1 MTKKELWLRLHHY
14 HFENLVP
21 SGLWNQVQAKFGKV
35 NPSTYAFAQKLATKQ
50 GWKNSPALQAV
61 LEYKKFVYLGVVS
74 DFIVTPSQVIDQ
86 VWHQH
91 ILFSKAYRSFCTE
104 VIEYDFDHHPE
115 LLPNQTETE
124 VYQSQY
130 LDTLQLYHREF
141 GTLPPESI
149 WGKPKFSTHQIPV
162 QKLSSKKKELI
173 STGSD
178 GGYTYQDPAALHTYF
193 DSGAQHPSFEG
204 FNGGEFSGA
213 GAGGSWIESSDS
225 SSDSSSSCSSCS
237 SSCGGGD

>member
-1 MTKKELWLRLHHY
+1 MQCMTKKELWLRLHHY

-21 SGLWNQVQAKFGKV
+21 AGLWNQVQAKFGKS

-50 GWKNSPALQAV
+50 GWKSSLALQAV

-74 DFIVTPSQVIDQ
+74 EFIVTPSQIIDQ

-91 ILFSKAYRSFCTE
+91 ILFSKAYRIFCTE

-115 LLPNQTETE
+115 LLPNQSETE

-130 LDTLQLYHREF
+130 LDTLRLYHHEF
-141 GTLPPESI
+141 GLLPPEAI
-149 WGKPKFSTHQIPV
+149 WGNPKFGSIQIPEGM
-162 QKLSSKKKELI
+162 LLSKKKDLA
-173 STGSD
+173 SADSD
-178 GGYTYQDPAALHTYF
+178 GSYTYNDPVPLYTYF
-193 DSGAQHPSFEG
+193 DSGDQDAPSESF
-204 FNGGEFSGA
+204 GGGAFGGA
-213 GAGGSWIESSDS
+213 GAGDSWSD